1 MTDYSILEE
10 PKFVNRTTGYID
22 RVKNRA
28 ITDVT
33 FVLL

>member
-10 PKFVNRTTGYID
+10 PKFVID
-22 RVKNRA
+22 RVKDRA